1 MAREQ
6 EAEQQAQPEPSAP
19 ALARNLG
26 FELPPG
32 LLGDPQA
39 VAQCPDIDFSTIGN
53 NDVNACPADT
63 AIGVAKVT
71 LNLPID
77 VNGVFTETV
86 PVFNLVPAP
95 GEPARFG
102 IEDDKVPII
111 LDTAVRTGGDYGV
124 NVTVRNITQAAQV
137 LGNRR
142 DTLGRT
148 PKSQP

>member
-1 MAREQ
+1 M
-6 EAEQQAQPEPSAP
+6 
-19 ALARNLG
+19 
-26 FELPPG
+26 PPG

-63 AIGVAKVT
+63 AIGVAQVT

-137 LGNRR
+137 LGNVV
-142 DTLGRT
+142 TLWGE
-148 PKSQP
+148 PGKPQP